1 MRPLAT
7 ALIAVAVVSLVLG
20 ARPVRADPAA
30 PGVASVTLRVEG
42 MTCPACK
49 AAVKTAIV
57 RLPGVRDA
65 KVDVAKKS
73 ATVEYDASKVSP
85 QQMVEAVNRL
95 GYEASLPANAGPPPH
110 ATRPGAPPGIEA
122 GAAKVGAPASAF
134 SLPAADGSR
143 WTLNDALARGPAVL
157 VFNRGDW

>member
-1 MRPLAT
+1 MRSLKA
-7 ALIAVAVVSLVLG
+7 AFLVVAVSSVVLG
-20 ARPVRADPAA
+20 AHPARAEAA
-30 PGVASVTLRVEG
+30 ASGANITLHVEG

-57 RLPGVRDA
+57 RLPGATDA

-95 GYEASLPANAGPPPH
+95 GYEASLPASG
-110 ATRPGAPPGIEA
+110 R
-122 GAAKVGAPASAF
+122 
-134 SLPAADGSR
+134 R
-143 WTLNDALARGPAVL
+143 
-157 VFNRGDW
+157 